1 MDPLTSDEQPSLSE
15 EPQLPLSGSAS
26 PMMDSDEELDLVNSI
41 PGAVPVC
48 ERRRYKPESRYTG
61 EVPHANTVSSMSDH
75 ERRKLQE
82 QVSLK
87 EGRAKLQRVGAM
99 SMLI

>member
-15 EPQLPLSGSAS
+15 EPQLPVFETAS
-26 PMMDSDEELDLVNSI
+26 SVIDSDEELDIVNCI
-41 PGAVPVC
+41 PEASPSC
-48 ERRRYKPESRYTG
+48 ERRRYKPKTRYTG

-82 QVSLK
+82 QASLK
-87 EGRAKLQRVGAM
+87 EGRIKLQRVGAM
-99 SMLI
+99 SMFF